1 MTCEISLH
9 CRCVYSTQDPM
20 FTMASP
26 VDVNETI
33 NKRCLQL
40 PSNMVLPQPV
50 VRKRTRRGRKTTAKC
65 NGKDSTMRSKQQ
77 SLQPSSIDTDQRCEH
92 VKAEAQVL
100 ETPVGDD
107 IQHVKDMAKSE
118 NVNEL
123 MVTEDGTDSCHIVKN
138 DNSDAS
144 RGLSAIKE
152 EHLCDAD
159 IKLCTDKLIRAPT
172 ADGDE
177 QTSACASASSKSQHG
192 GWFGKGLVKRRKR

>member
-1 MTCEISLH
+1 M
-9 CRCVYSTQDPM
+9 YSTQDPM

-26 VDVNETI
+26 VDDNEAI
-33 NKRCLQL
+33 EKHCLQL

-50 VRKRTRRGRKTTAKC
+50 RKKTRRGRKTAAKC
-65 NGKDSTMRSKQQ
+65 NGKDSTTRSKQQ
-77 SLQPSSIDTDQRCEH
+77 SFQPSSIDTDQRCER
-92 VKAEAQVL
+92 VKAEVQLL

-107 IQHVKDMAKSE
+107 VKHFKDMAKCE

-123 MVTEDGTDSCHIVKN
+123 MVMEDCTDSCHLVKTDNN
-138 DNSDAS
+138 DTLHS
-144 RGLSAIKE
+144 LSAIKE

-159 IKLCTDKLIRAPT
+159 IKLCTDKLIRAPN

-177 QTSACASASSKSQHG
+177 QTSACTSASSKSQHG

>member
-1 MTCEISLH
+1 MTCEISLL
-9 CRCVYSTQDPM
+9 RCCMYSTQDPM

-26 VDVNETI
+26 VDDNEAI
-33 NKRCLQL
+33 DKRCLQL

-50 VRKRTRRGRKTTAKC
+50 VRKRTRRGRKTAAKC
-65 NGKDSTMRSKQQ
+65 NVKDSTTRSKQQ
-77 SLQPSSIDTDQRCEH
+77 SLSVDTDQCCEH
-92 VKAEAQVL
+92 VKAEVQLV

-107 IQHVKDMAKSE
+107 VKHVTDMAKCE

-123 MVTEDGTDSCHIVKN
+123 MVREDGTDSCHMVIS
-138 DNSDAS
+138 DNNGAS
-144 RGLSAIKE
+144 RGLSAIK

-159 IKLCTDKLIRAPT
+159 IKLCTDKLFRAPN

-177 QTSACASASSKSQHG
+177 QTSACTSASSKSQHG